1 MHDDDDQHLE
11 HHRLARLH
19 RLVLI
24 DLFEPHRSIRAI
36 TTQLVEQ
43 NRGAAPLKPNVEHWR
58 AERDHR
64 ERMDAFPVAPWPGQ
78 LPAEEDTLAWG
89 PINDLLQDMSI
100 DVELDE
106 CRFEIIDFRP
116 SIAGGCWPHGIRESS
131 RRCRP
136 LPAHHSHNAHRVSQ
150 CTLPECTGPCETIM
164 MRTLTCNS

>member
-43 NRGAAPLKPNVEHWR
+43 NRGAAPLKSNVEHWR

-106 CRFEIIDFRP
+106 CRFEIIDCRRLLAARDSRILQTMQASSSSSLAQRP
-116 SIAGGCWPHGIRESS
+116 PRVAMYTTRVYGPVRDNHD
-131 RRCRP
+131 
-136 LPAHHSHNAHRVSQ
+136 AH
-150 CTLPECTGPCETIM
+150 TDL
-164 MRTLTCNS
+164 

>member
-43 NRGAAPLKPNVEHWR
+43 NRGAAPLKSNVEHWR

-64 ERMDAFPVAPWPGQ
+64 ERMDAFPVAARDSRILQ
-78 LPAEEDTLAWG
+78 TMQASSSSSLAQRPPRVAMYTTRGYG
-89 PINDLLQDMSI
+89 PVRDNHDAHTDL
-100 DVELDE
+100 
-106 CRFEIIDFRP
+106 
-116 SIAGGCWPHGIRESS
+116 
-131 RRCRP
+131 
-136 LPAHHSHNAHRVSQ
+136 
-150 CTLPECTGPCETIM
+150 
-164 MRTLTCNS
+164 

>member
-43 NRGAAPLKPNVEHWR
+43 NRGAAPLKSNVEHWR
-58 AERDHR
+58 TERDHR
-64 ERMDAFPVAPWPGQ
+64 ERMDAFPDAPWPGQ

-131 RRCRP
+131 RRCRA